1 MKTGIAESMLL
12 RRDDSEL
19 VLEVGPLA
27 IFRGSSL
34 AYKDGRRDVQPA
46 IRPYYT
52 VAINPYWLD
61 EGGEVELC
69 IEGDV
74 RIIGTSKPLEE
85 ERDLFVQVREVDGRY
100 DVLVMDREG
109 ELSSH
114 LQLERVPETETENHA
129 ATTIA
134 GCKPPTS

>member
-34 AYKDGRRDVQPA
+34 AYKDGRRDVEPA

-61 EGGEVELC
+61 EGVRWSSALGLAAEL
-69 IEGDV
+69 IHENRLIVGD
-74 RIIGTSKPLEE
+74 
-85 ERDLFVQVREVDGRY
+85 
-100 DVLVMDREG
+100 
-109 ELSSH
+109 
-114 LQLERVPETETENHA
+114 RVY
-129 ATTIA
+129 
-134 GCKPPTS
+134 